1 MLTKLTIRNF
11 KRFEQAEIELGKAVV
26 FIGPNNSGKT
36 TALQALAL
44 WDIGMRSW
52 LAKRGGKASPEKRPG
67 VAINRRDLI
76 SIPVPAANLL
86 WHELHTRNTQPSG
99 SVDKDGNPTTRT
111 ENVRVDVIVDGITN
125 DKAWQCGFEFDYT
138 GEESFVCRPVRL
150 PGFEHAKVSDAK
162 FSEIS
167 EHASGV
173 QVAYLPPMSGLTDRE
188 HLKQAGEIGFLIG
201 QGRTAEVLRNLCYQ
215 VHQRDDKSAWEDIVN
230 RITDLFGATLQPPE
244 YIAERS
250 EITMRY
256 EENATSLDL
265 SSAGRG
271 LQQTLLL
278 LAHLYANPRTILL
291 LDEPDAHLEILRQ
304 RQTYQLLT
312 EVAEMQGSQI
322 IAASH
327 SEVVLNEAA
336 GRGKV
341 IAFVGKPH
349 TMNDRGSQV
358 MKALTDIGWDQYY
371 QAEAAGWLLCLEGS
385 TDLSVL
391 RAFAKTLGHPAKE
404 FLDRPFVHYVSTN
417 LPQKARELFYGL
429 REAKPDLV
437 GIAIFDRIDNPLQ
450 QNAAFV
456 ELMWQRRELEN
467 YFCTEDVLM
476 AYARGDQPDDLFGL
490 AERQKREQSMRAAI
504 NEVSQALKILDKPDP
519 WSPDIK
525 ATDDFLDP
533 LFKAFFKKL
542 ALPLTFRKAD
552 YHELASLVQKNA
564 IDPEIGKKLDA
575 IVELTSKAKP
585 RT

>member
-11 KRFEQAEIELGKAVV
+11 KRFDSAEIELGKAVV

-67 VAINRRDLI
+67 AAINRRDLI

-86 WHELHTRNTQPSG
+86 WHELHTRNIQKVG
-99 SVDKDGNPTTRT
+99 GKTRT
-111 ENVRVDVIVDGITN
+111 GNIRVDVIVDGVTN
-125 DKAWQCGFEFDYT
+125 DKAWQCGFEFDYQN
-138 GEESFVCRPVRL
+138 EESFVCRPVRL
-150 PGFEHAKVSDAK
+150 PGHEQAQVSQAK

-167 EHASGV
+167 EYANAV

-188 HLKQAGEIGFLIG
+188 HLKQTGEIGFLIG

-215 VHQRDDKSAWEDIVN
+215 VHQREDKSAWNDIVT
-230 RITDLFGATLQPPE
+230 RIGHLFGATLQPPE

-256 EENATSLDL
+256 EEGDASLDL

-312 EVAEMQGSQI
+312 SVAEMQGSQI

-371 QAEAAGWLLCLEGS
+371 QAEEAGWLLCLEGS
-385 TDLSVL
+385 TDLSIL
-391 RAFAKTLGHPAKE
+391 RAFATTLGHPAME
-404 FLDRPFVHYVSTN
+404 TLDRPFVHYVSTN
-417 LPQKARELFYGL
+417 IPQKARDLFYGL
-429 REAKPDLV
+429 REAKQDLV
-437 GIAIFDRIDNPLQ
+437 GIAIFDRIDTSLQ
-450 QNAAFV
+450 QNAALV

-476 AYARGDQPDDLFGL
+476 SFARRDQPDDLFGH
-490 AERQKREQSMRAAI
+490 AERDKREKAMREAI
-504 NEVSQALKILDKPDP
+504 HEVSQALSTLDKPDP

-525 ATDDFLDP
+525 ATDEFLDP
-533 LFKAFFKKL
+533 LFKAYFKKL

-552 YHELASLVQKNA
+552 YHELARLVPKSA
-564 IDPEIGKKLDA
+564 IQLEIREKLDS
-575 IVELTSKAKP
+575 IVAVASKARP

>member
-11 KRFEQAEIELGKAVV
+11 KKFEQAEIELGKAVV

-44 WDIGMRSW
+44 WDIGMRAW
-52 LAKRGGKASPEKRPG
+52 LAKRGGKASPVKRPG

-76 SIPVPAANLL
+76 SIPVPVANLL
-86 WHELHTRNTQPSG
+86 WHELHTRNVQKVEG
-99 SVDKDGNPTTRT
+99 ATTRT
-111 ENVRVDVIVDGITN
+111 GNIRVDVIADGVTN
-125 DKAWQCGFEFDYT
+125 DKAWQCGFEFDYQN
-138 GEESFVCRPVRL
+138 EESFVCRPVRL
-150 PGFEHAKVSDAK
+150 PGYEQAKVSDAK
-162 FSEIS
+162 FSEIP
-167 EHASGV
+167 EHASAV

-188 HLKQAGEIGFLIG
+188 HLKQSGEIGFLIG

-215 VHQRDDKSAWEDIVN
+215 VYQRKDKSAWNDIVK
-230 RITDLFGATLQPPE
+230 RIAHLFGATLQPPQ
-244 YIAERS
+244 YVAERS
-250 EITMRY
+250 EITMEY

-322 IAASH
+322 ISASH

-385 TDLSVL
+385 TDLSIL
-391 RAFAKTLGHPAKE
+391 RAFAQTLGHPARE
-404 FLDRPFVHYVSTN
+404 HLDRPFVHYVSTN
-417 LPQKARELFYGL
+417 LPQKARDLFYGL

-437 GIAIFDRIDNPLQ
+437 GIAIFDRLDNALQ

-467 YFCTEDVLM
+467 YFCAEDVLM
-476 AYARGDQPDDLFGL
+476 RFARGQQADDLFGI
-490 AERQKREQSMRAAI
+490 AEREKREQAMREAI
-504 NEVSQALKILDKPDP
+504 HEVSQALSTLGKPDP

-525 ATDDFLDP
+525 ATDEFLDP
-533 LFKAFFKKL
+533 LFRAFFKKL
-542 ALPLTFRKAD
+542 SLPLTFRKAD
-552 YHELASLVQKNA
+552 YHELASLVPKNA
-564 IDPEIGKKLDA
+564 IDPEIKEKLDA
-575 IVELTSKAKP
+575 IVALASKAAP
-585 RT
+585 RA